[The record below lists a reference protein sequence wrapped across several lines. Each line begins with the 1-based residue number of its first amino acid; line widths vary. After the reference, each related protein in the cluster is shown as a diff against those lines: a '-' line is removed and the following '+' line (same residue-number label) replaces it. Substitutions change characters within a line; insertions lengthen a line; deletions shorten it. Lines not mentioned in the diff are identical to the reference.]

1 VTATAAAPRA
11 RSIAVPGDVRLDLR
25 AVSTGDRDALGALFA
40 RMSLES
46 RHMRFLTSKTA
57 FSQRELIYF
66 TDVDHL
72 CHEAFV
78 AIDERDG
85 SMVAVARYVWIDD
98 RPWTAEVAAEVVDEL
113 QGLGIGTAL
122 AQLTV
127 NAARDNGFEL
137 LRATTLADNNRAR
150 ALLCRLG
157 FRPTRRSGRELEFVL
172 TLDRVDVCRG
182 CRTAR
187 ESS

>member
-1 VTATAAAPRA
+1 VTATATAPRA
-11 RSIAVPGDVRLDLR
+11 RSIAVPGDTRLGVR
-25 AVSTGDRDALGALFA
+25 AVTSGDRDALGALFA

-46 RHMRFLTSKTA
+46 RHMRFLTSKTN
-57 FSQRELIYF
+57 FSPRELTYL

-85 SMVAVARYVWIDD
+85 AIVAVARYVWIDD
-98 RPWTAEVAAEVVDEL
+98 RPWTAEVAAEVVDDL

-127 NAARDNGFEL
+127 KAARDNGFEL
-137 LRATTLADNNRAR
+137 LRATTLADNHRAR

-157 FRPTRRSGRELEFVL
+157 FRPTSRSGRELEFAL
-172 TLDRVDVCRG
+172 ALG
-182 CRTAR
+182 
-187 ESS
+187 